1 MASVVIYARVST
13 EEGQDTAAQVRVCQE
28 YAERHGYTVH
38 QVYEDHTSAVN
49 FRGRRAWRTM
59 LADLKRWHPRT
70 RPKAILAY
78 ALDRVIR
85 SMLDYVN
92 ITEQLKTLDVAL
104 VTADGTLGEIGDP
117 GDPYREFMA
126 GVLAL
131 FAQLERKIIIR
142 RTRDGIK
149 NAQAKGVQFG
159 RPRREI
165 DWAAWEALPEGLSTR
180 QRAKALGVPPTT
192 GEFTFQVQHLVV
204 KGLGR
209 RAVAEAL
216 AGGIVVQLDD
226 LRKGLFRRGQAGR
239 VLRGAGAVGGRWRSL
254 RPPSARG
261 SGYRRRR
268 SGCPGHGG
276 GSGGRTRCR
285 CRR

>member
-13 EEGQDTAAQVRVCQE
+13 EEGQDTAAQVRVCRE

-38 QVYEDHTSAVN
+38 QVYEDHASAVN
-49 FRGRRAWRTM
+49 FRGRRAWWTM
-59 LADLKRWHPRT
+59 LADLKRWAPRT
-70 RPKAILAY
+70 RPKGVLAY

-104 VTADGTLGEIGDP
+104 VTVDGTLGEIGDP

-131 FAQLERKIIIR
+131 IAQLKRKIIIR

-165 DWAAWEALPEGLSTR
+165 DWAAGRRCRRAC
-180 QRAKALGVPPTT
+180 QHAKALGVPPATL
-192 GEFTFQVQHLVV
+192 Q
-204 KGLGR
+204 
-209 RAVAEAL
+209 AAE
-216 AGGIVVQLDD
+216 
-226 LRKGLFRRGQAGR
+226 
-239 VLRGAGAVGGRWRSL
+239 
-254 RPPSARG
+254 
-261 SGYRRRR
+261 RRRTEKGVL
-268 SGCPGHGG
+268 SG
-276 GSGGRTRCR
+276 GSEQVGAAAPGTGVPNPFPFASPPDDAEYGAEEEA
-285 CRR
+285 